1 MATAV
6 EIATTLVT
14 VGGLVYMLLVLAGA
28 RQFARDCRR
37 IVATGAN
44 APEFAP
50 DVSILKPVKGVDAR
64 MYAGLASHCRQQ
76 YAGRFEILFGV
87 GSADDPAVGEIERLR
102 LEFPQCALR
111 LILCPQRLGTSGKV
125 SSLVQMLGEAKYDAI
140 LINDS
145 DICVSRNY
153 LTRVMERFAD
163 AAGIED
169 AKVGM
174 VTALYRGRTAADH
187 PSEQAPTPANK
198 FAGDRG
204 ARRGPRDEGEAL
216 TLWARLEALGISTD
230 FMAGVLAAR
239 RLEGG
244 IHFGLGS
251 TLAMSRAALVAAGG
265 LEPLVD
271 SLADDYELGARI
283 AQAGFRVELCGEV
296 VETVVPAYDFRGFWE
311 HQIRWARTTRDSRRW
326 GYLGLGITYCIPWAA
341 LNCVASG
348 FALWSFS
355 LLSLVVLARV
365 AVALTVGVGLLG
377 DTQVLRD
384 IWLLPLRDCFGLG
397 FWAWSYASDTIV
409 WRGERFHLRNGR
421 ISRVA

>member
-1 MATAV
+1 MMAMAV

-14 VGGLVYMLLVLAGA
+14 VGGLVYMLLALAGA
-28 RQFARDCRR
+28 RQFSYDCRR
-37 IVATGAN
+37 MAAALAN
-44 APEFAP
+44 APGFAP

-87 GSADDPAVGEIERLR
+87 GSADDPAVEEIARLR
-102 LEFPQCALR
+102 REFPQCAIR
-111 LILCPQRLGTSGKV
+111 LIVCTKRLGTSGKV
-125 SSLVQMLGEAKYDAI
+125 SSLVQMLPEAKYKYV

-145 DICVSRNY
+145 DIFVSPNY
-153 LTRVMERFAD
+153 LTHVMARFGGAD
-163 AAGIED
+163 GIED
-169 AKVGM
+169 PKVGM
-174 VTALYRGRTAADH
+174 VTALYRGRTAA
-187 PSEQAPTPANK
+187 K
-198 FAGDRG
+198 
-204 ARRGPRDEGEAL
+204 GEAL
-216 TLWARLEALGISTD
+216 TLWARLEALAISTD
-230 FMAGVLAAR
+230 FAAGVLAAR

-244 IHFGLGS
+244 IHFGLGA
-251 TLAMSRAALVAAGG
+251 TLAMSRAALTAAAG

-296 VETVVPAYDFRGFWE
+296 VETAVPAYDLRGFCQ
-311 HQIRWARTTRDSRRW
+311 HQLRWARTMRDARRW
-326 GYLGLGITYCIPWAA
+326 GYLGLGITYCIPWAV

-377 DTQVLRD
+377 DAQVLRD

-409 WRGERFHLRNGR
+409 WRGERFHLHNGH
-421 ISRVA
+421 ISRAA